1 MKWSISSFM
10 VPAASPSYSSQSY
23 KLQQIPTFNQ
33 ETLKRPSKHDLGAR
47 HVRLA
52 ITFAITCECGSL
64 ATVAC
69 GHLLGA
75 MSSYAHAMRLS

>member
-1 MKWSISSFM
+1 MISCLIGACGLFRM
-10 VPAASPSYSSQSY
+10 
-23 KLQQIPTFNQ
+23 
-33 ETLKRPSKHDLGAR
+33 GAR

-69 GHLLGA
+69 GHPLGA
-75 MSSYAHAMRLS
+75 MSSRSSPNTRAAIPVREESAVANFVLYVSF